1 MGETESPGRPAG
13 RSLGTLLLVL
23 LLVLSIA
30 AFAGTRVLRSEAD
43 VVNTVVVSP
52 EVVAGAGEPASIRFE
67 LTLADE
73 RADVLII
80 DGSGAQVR
88 ALALGVPLDAGPHSF
103 RWDGRSDDGE
113 PAAAGDYRIRVV
125 LGEQGREI
133 EPPGTIEVTG

>member
-1 MGETESPGRPAG
+1 MGESESPGRPAG
-13 RSLGTLLLVL
+13 RSLGTLLLVG
-23 LLVLSIA
+23 LLVLSVA

-52 EVVAGAGEPASIRFE
+52 EVVAGTGEPASIRFE

-88 ALALGVPLDAGPHSF
+88 ALALGVALDAGPHSF

-113 PAAAGDYRIRVV
+113 PAAEGEYRIRVV